1 MEFAAADPG
10 LGGAAAAAAAAA
22 AAEWDM
28 PGNLIPAAAA

>member
-10 LGGAAAAAAAAA
+10 LGGAAAAAA